1 MGDFAL
7 VDQNSNNY
15 RDSLQCAQMTPESEQ
30 LDDMLQCSDVNVDL
44 GFSTLRS
51 SPEYST
57 VLW

>member
-15 RDSLQCAQMTPESEQ
+15 RDSLQCAQMTPETEQ